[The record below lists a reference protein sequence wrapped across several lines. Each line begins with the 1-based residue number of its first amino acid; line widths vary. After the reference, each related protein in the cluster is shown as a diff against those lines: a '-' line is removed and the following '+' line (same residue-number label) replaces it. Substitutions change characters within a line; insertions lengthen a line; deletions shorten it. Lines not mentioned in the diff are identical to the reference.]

1 MENCSP
7 LLEASLKRGQK
18 KLGNSVVHD
27 EEIAARIVSVVN
39 CPSNRAGVRLLM
51 ACMLAKMQRP
61 EIDPRKPYTK
71 IGGKDCFSG
80 RSYDEQFIG
89 DFITRHNLPC
99 NSTTAFLTPTLR
111 NMDKTLT
118 TKVVLVGRPAVMYQ
132 DALLLLDDVR
142 AGRISAQDVLDESIR
157 LLLLE
162 RDAREARLKTLLSG
176 VSRVAG
182 ALPLSSEDTVN
193 LIEQHLR
200 CKGSSRLLVLIVAA
214 AYEAATTR
222 LGERVLKLTGHN
234 AADEQTG
241 AVGDIQITVLGDDKV
256 VTSYEMKNKAVQ
268 RSDIDRA
275 LQKIAAQGKHIQNYL
290 FITTDSV
297 ADDIRDIREY
307 ARSKYDETGGVE
319 IAILDCIGFL
329 RHFLHLFHRLRKDF
343 LDQYQAI
350 VLREPDSAVSQALKE
365 AFLALRQAAE
375 SAD

>member
-7 LLEASLKRGQK
+7 LLEASLKRAHK
-18 KLGNSVVHD
+18 NLGHSFIHD
-27 EEIAARIVSVVN
+27 EEIAARVVSVTN
-39 CPSNRAGVRLLM
+39 CPSNRAGVRLIM
-51 ACMLAKMQRP
+51 ACMLAKAHRP

-71 IGGKDCFSG
+71 IGSKDCFSG

-89 DFITRHNLPC
+89 DFITKHNLPC

-111 NMDKTLT
+111 NMDQTLT
-118 TKVVLVGRPAVMYQ
+118 TKVVLVGRPMAMYQ
-132 DALLLLDDVR
+132 SALQLLDDVR
-142 AGRISAQDVLDESIR
+142 AGRVSAQDVLNECIR
-157 LLLLE
+157 LLLLD
-162 RDAREARLKTLLSG
+162 RDARKARLKTLLSG
-176 VSRVAG
+176 VGRVAD

-214 AYEAATTR
+214 AYEAVKTR
-222 LGERVLKLTGHN
+222 LGERVLNLTGHN

-241 AVGDIQITVLGDDKV
+241 AIGDIQITILGDDKV

-268 RSDIDRA
+268 RGDIDRA
-275 LQKIAAQGKHIQNYL
+275 LQKIAAQGRHVQNYI
-290 FITTDSV
+290 FITTESV
-297 ADDIRDIREY
+297 TDEIREY

-343 LDQYQAI
+343 LDQYQTL
-350 VLREPDSAVSQALKE
+350 VLHEPDSAVSQGLKE

>member
-7 LLEASLKRGQK
+7 LLEASLKRAQK
-18 KLGNSVVHD
+18 NLGHSFIHD
-27 EEIAARIVSVVN
+27 EEIAARVISVVN
-39 CPSNRAGVRLLM
+39 CPSNRAGVRLIM
-51 ACMLAKMQRP
+51 ACMLAKAHRP
-61 EIDPRKPYTK
+61 EVDPRKPYTK
-71 IGGKDCFSG
+71 IGSKDCFSG

-89 DFITRHNLPC
+89 DFITKHNLPC

-111 NMDKTLT
+111 NMDQTLT
-118 TKVVLVGRPAVMYQ
+118 TKVVLVGRPAVMYH
-132 DALLLLDDVR
+132 DALQLLDAVR
-142 AGRISAQDVLDESIR
+142 AGRVSAQDVLDESIR

-162 RDAREARLKTLLSG
+162 RDTRKLRLKTLLSG
-176 VSRVAG
+176 VARVAG

-214 AYEAATTR
+214 AYEAAKTR
-222 LGERVLKLTGHN
+222 LGERVVNLTAHN

-241 AVGDIQITVLGDDKV
+241 AVGDVQITLLGDDKV

-275 LQKIAAQGKHIQNYL
+275 LQKIAAQGKSVQNYI
-290 FITTDSV
+290 FISTEPVTDDV
-297 ADDIRDIREY
+297 REY
-307 ARSKYDETGGVE
+307 GRSKYDETGGVE

-343 LDQYQAI
+343 LDQYQVF
-350 VLREPDSAVSQALKE
+350 VLHEADSAVSQGLKE

>member
-1 MENCSP
+1 MENCSK
-7 LLEASLKRGQK
+7 LLEASLKRAKANIGH
-18 KLGNSVVHD
+18 SFIHD
-27 EEIAARIVSVVN
+27 EEIAARVAAVVN

-51 ACMLAKMQRP
+51 ACMLAKAHRP

-71 IGGKDCFSG
+71 IGSKDCFSG
-80 RSYDEQFIG
+80 RSCDERFIG
-89 DFITRHNLPC
+89 GFITKHNLPC

-111 NMDKTLT
+111 NMDQTLT
-118 TKVVLVGRPAVMYQ
+118 TKVVLVGRPMAMYQ
-132 DALLLLDDVR
+132 SALQLLDDVR
-142 AGRISAQDVLDESIR
+142 AGRVSAQDILNECIR
-157 LLLLE
+157 LLLLD
-162 RDAREARLKTLLSG
+162 RDARKARLKTLLSG
-176 VSRVAG
+176 VGRVAD

-200 CKGSSRLLVLIVAA
+200 IKGSSRLLVLIVAA
-214 AYEAATTR
+214 AYEAAKAR
-222 LGERVLKLTGHN
+222 LGERVLNLTAHN

-241 AVGDIQITVLGDDKV
+241 AVGDVQITVLGDDKV

-268 RSDIDRA
+268 RCDIDRA
-275 LQKIAAQGKHIQNYL
+275 LQKIAAQGRHVQNYI
-290 FITTDSV
+290 FITTELV
-297 ADDIRDIREY
+297 ADDIREY

-343 LDQYQAI
+343 LDQYQTL
-350 VLREPDSAVSQALKE
+350 VLHEPDSAVSQGLKE

>member
-7 LLEASLKRGQK
+7 LLEASLKRAQK
-18 KLGNSVVHD
+18 NLGHSFIHD
-27 EEIAARIVSVVN
+27 EEIAARVVSVAN
-39 CPSNRAGVRLLM
+39 CPSNRAGVRLII
-51 ACMLAKMQRP
+51 ACMLAKLHRP

-71 IGGKDCFSG
+71 IGSKDCFSG

-89 DFITRHNLPC
+89 DFITKHNLPC

-111 NMDKTLT
+111 NMDQTLT
-118 TKVVLVGRPAVMYQ
+118 TKVVLVGRPMVMYH
-132 DALLLLDDVR
+132 DALQLLDDVR
-142 AGRISAQDVLDESIR
+142 SGRVSAKDVLDESIR

-162 RDAREARLKTLLSG
+162 RDARKVRLKTLLSG
-176 VSRVAG
+176 VGRVVG

-193 LIEQHLR
+193 LVEQHLR

-214 AYEAATTR
+214 AYEAAKTR
-222 LGERVLKLTGHN
+222 LGERVLNLTAHN

-241 AVGDIQITVLGDDKV
+241 AVGDVQITLLGEDKV

-268 RSDIDRA
+268 RGDIDRA
-275 LQKIAAQGKHIQNYL
+275 LQKIAAQGKDVQNYI
-290 FITTDSV
+290 FISTEAVSD
-297 ADDIRDIREY
+297 DIREY

-343 LDQYQAI
+343 LDQYQ
-350 VLREPDSAVSQALKE
+350 VLVLQEADSAVSQALKE

-375 SAD
+375 SAY

>member
-7 LLEASLKRGQK
+7 LLEASLKRAQK
-18 KLGNSVVHD
+18 NLGHSFIHD
-27 EEIAARIVSVVN
+27 EEIAARVNSVVN
-39 CPSNRAGVRLLM
+39 CPSNRAGVRLIM
-51 ACMLAKMQRP
+51 ACMLAKAHRP
-61 EIDPRKPYTK
+61 EVDPRKPYTK
-71 IGGKDCFSG
+71 IGSKDCFSG

-89 DFITRHNLPC
+89 DFITKHNLPC

-111 NMDKTLT
+111 NMDQTLT
-118 TKVVLVGRPAVMYQ
+118 TKIVLVGRPAVMYH
-132 DALLLLDDVR
+132 DALELLDAVR
-142 AGRISAQDVLDESIR
+142 AGRVSAQEVLDESIR

-162 RDAREARLKTLLSG
+162 RDVRKVRLKTLLTG
-176 VSRVAG
+176 VGRVTG

-214 AYEAATTR
+214 AYEAAKTR
-222 LGERVLKLTGHN
+222 LGERVVNLTAHN

-241 AVGDIQITVLGDDKV
+241 AVGDVQITLLGDDKV

-275 LQKIAAQGKHIQNYL
+275 LQKIAAQGKHVQNYI
-290 FITTDSV
+290 FISTEPVTDDV
-297 ADDIRDIREY
+297 REY
-307 ARSKYDETGGVE
+307 GRSKYDETGGVE

-343 LDQYQAI
+343 LDQYQVF
-350 VLREPDSAVSQALKE
+350 VLHEADSAVSQGLKE

>member
-1 MENCSP
+1 MENCSK
-7 LLEASLKRGQK
+7 LLEAALKRAQAN
-18 KLGNSVVHD
+18 LGHSFIS
-27 EEIAARIVSVVN
+27 EEKIAARILSVVN
-39 CPSNRAGVRLLM
+39 CPSNRAGVRLVM
-51 ACMLAKMQRP
+51 ACMLAKVHRP

-71 IGGKDCFSG
+71 IGSKDCFSG

-89 DFITRHNLPC
+89 DFIAKHNLPC

-111 NMDKTLT
+111 NMDQTLT

-132 DALLLLDDVR
+132 EVLRLLDDVHANR
-142 AGRISAQDVLDESIR
+142 VSAQDVLDESIR
-157 LLLLE
+157 LLLLD
-162 RDAREARLKTLLSG
+162 RDARKARLKTLLSG
-176 VSRVAG
+176 VGRMTD

-214 AYEAATTR
+214 AYEAAKVR
-222 LGERVLKLTGHN
+222 LGERVLNLTGHN

-256 VTSYEMKNKAVQ
+256 VTSYEMKNKAVM
-268 RSDIDRA
+268 RGDIDRA
-275 LQKIAAQGKHIQNYL
+275 LQKITAQGKHVQNYI
-290 FITTDSV
+290 FITTEAV
-297 ADDIRDIREY
+297 AEDIREY

-343 LDQYQAI
+343 LDQYQI
-350 VLREPDSAVSQALKE
+350 FVLHEPDSAVSQGLKE

-375 SAD
+375 STD

>member
-7 LLEASLKRGQK
+7 LLEASLKRAQK
-18 KLGNSVVHD
+18 NLGHSFIHD
-27 EEIAARIVSVVN
+27 EEIAARVVSVVN
-39 CPSNRAGVRLLM
+39 CPSNRAGVRLIM
-51 ACMLAKMQRP
+51 ACMLAKAHRP

-71 IGGKDCFSG
+71 IGSKNCFSG

-89 DFITRHNLPC
+89 DFITKHNLPC

-111 NMDKTLT
+111 NMDQTLT
-118 TKVVLVGRPAVMYQ
+118 TKVVLVGRPAVMYH
-132 DALLLLDDVR
+132 DALQLLDDVR
-142 AGRISAQDVLDESIR
+142 TGRLSAQDVLDESIR

-162 RDAREARLKTLLSG
+162 RDARKVRLKTLLSG
-176 VSRVAG
+176 VGRVVG
-182 ALPLSSEDTVN
+182 ALPLSSEDTIN

-200 CKGSSRLLVLIVAA
+200 CKGSSRLLVLIVAS
-214 AYEAATTR
+214 AYEAAKTR
-222 LGERVLKLTGHN
+222 LGECVLNLTAHN

-241 AVGDIQITVLGDDKV
+241 AVGDVQITVLGDDKV

-268 RSDIDRA
+268 RGDIDRA
-275 LQKIAAQGKHIQNYL
+275 LQKIAAQGKHVQNYI
-290 FITTDSV
+290 FISTEPVTE
-297 ADDIRDIREY
+297 DIREY

-343 LDQYQAI
+343 LDQYQVF
-350 VLREPDSAVSQALKE
+350 VLREADSAVSQALKE

>member
-7 LLEASLKRGQK
+7 LLEASLKSAQK
-18 KLGNSVVHD
+18 NLGHSFIHD
-27 EEIAARIVSVVN
+27 EEIAARVVAVVN

-51 ACMLAKMQRP
+51 ACMLAKLHRP

-71 IGGKDCFSG
+71 IGSKDCFSG

-89 DFITRHNLPC
+89 DFITKHNLPC

-111 NMDKTLT
+111 NMDQTLT
-118 TKVVLVGRPAVMYQ
+118 TKVVLVGRPMAMYQ
-132 DALLLLDDVR
+132 SALQLLDDVR
-142 AGRISAQDVLDESIR
+142 AGRVSAQDVLNECIR
-157 LLLLE
+157 LLLLD
-162 RDAREARLKTLLSG
+162 RDARKARLKTLLSG
-176 VSRVAG
+176 VGRVAD

-214 AYEAATTR
+214 AYEAVKTR
-222 LGERVLKLTGHN
+222 LGERVLNLTGHN

-241 AVGDIQITVLGDDKV
+241 AIGDIQITILGDDKV

-268 RSDIDRA
+268 RGDIDRA
-275 LQKIAAQGKHIQNYL
+275 LQKIAAQGRHVQNYI
-290 FITTDSV
+290 FITTESV
-297 ADDIRDIREY
+297 TDEIREY

-343 LDQYQAI
+343 LDQYQTL
-350 VLREPDSAVSQALKE
+350 VLHEPDSAVSQGLKE

>member
-7 LLEASLKRGQK
+7 RPEASLKRAQK
-18 KLGNSVVHD
+18 NLGHSFIHD
-27 EEIAARIVSVVN
+27 EEIAARVISVVN

-51 ACMLAKMQRP
+51 SCMLAKVHRP
-61 EIDPRKPYTK
+61 EIDLRKPYTK
-71 IGGKDCFSG
+71 IGSKDCFSG
-80 RSYDEQFIG
+80 RTYDEQFIG
-89 DFITRHNLPC
+89 DFITKHNLPC

-111 NMDKTLT
+111 NMDQTLT

-132 DALLLLDDVR
+132 DALRLLDDVR
-142 AGRISAQDVLDESIR
+142 AGRVSAKDVLDESIR

-162 RDAREARLKTLLSG
+162 RDARKVRLKTLLSG
-176 VSRVAG
+176 VGRVAG

-193 LIEQHLR
+193 LIEQHLH

-214 AYEAATTR
+214 AYEAAKTR
-222 LGERVLKLTGHN
+222 LGERVLNLTAHN

-268 RSDIDRA
+268 RGDIDRA
-275 LQKIAAQGKHIQNYL
+275 LQKIAAQGKHVQNYI
-290 FITTDSV
+290 FISTESV
-297 ADDIRDIREY
+297 ADDIREY

-343 LDQYQAI
+343 LDQYQVI

>member
-1 MENCSP
+1 MENCLP
-7 LLEASLKRGQK
+7 ILEAALKRAQSN
-18 KLGNSVVHD
+18 LGHSFIHD
-27 EEIAARIVSVVN
+27 DEIAARVLAVVN

-51 ACMLAKMQRP
+51 ACMLAKVHRP

-71 IGGKDCFSG
+71 IGSKDCFSG

-89 DFITRHNLPC
+89 GFITKHNLPC

-111 NMDKTLT
+111 NMDQTLT
-118 TKVVLVGRPAVMYQ
+118 TKVVLLGRPMAMYQ
-132 DALLLLDDVR
+132 SALRLLDDVR
-142 AGRISAQDVLDESIR
+142 ACRASAQDVLNECIR
-157 LLLLE
+157 LLLLD
-162 RDAREARLKTLLSG
+162 RDARKARLKTLLSG
-176 VSRVAG
+176 VGRVAD

-200 CKGSSRLLVLIVAA
+200 IKGSNRLLVLIVAA
-214 AYEAATTR
+214 AYEAAKAR
-222 LGERVLKLTGHN
+222 LGERVLSLTAHN

-241 AVGDIQITVLGDDKV
+241 AVGDVQITILGEDKV
-256 VTSYEMKNKAVQ
+256 VTSYEMKDKAVQ
-268 RSDIDRA
+268 RGDIDRA
-275 LQKIAAQGKHIQNYL
+275 LQKIAAQGRHVQNYI
-290 FITTDSV
+290 FITSESVTD
-297 ADDIRDIREY
+297 DIREY

-343 LDQYQAI
+343 LDQYQTL
-350 VLREPDSAVSQALKE
+350 VLQEPDSAVSQGLKE

>member
-7 LLEASLKRGQK
+7 LLEASLKRAQK
-18 KLGNSVVHD
+18 NPGHSFIHD
-27 EEIAARIVSVVN
+27 EEIAARVVSVVN
-39 CPSNRAGVRLLM
+39 CPSNRAGVRLIM
-51 ACMLAKMQRP
+51 ACMLAKAHRP

-71 IGGKDCFSG
+71 IGSKDCFSG

-89 DFITRHNLPC
+89 DFITKHNLPC

-111 NMDKTLT
+111 NMDQTLT
-118 TKVVLVGRPAVMYQ
+118 TKVVLVGRPAVMYH
-132 DALLLLDDVR
+132 DALQLLDAVR
-142 AGRISAQDVLDESIR
+142 AGRVSAQDVLDESIR

-162 RDAREARLKTLLSG
+162 RDARKVRLKTLLSG
-176 VSRVAG
+176 VARVAG
-182 ALPLSSEDTVN
+182 ALPLSSEDTIN

-214 AYEAATTR
+214 AYEAAKTR
-222 LGERVLKLTGHN
+222 LGERVLNLTPHN

-256 VTSYEMKNKAVQ
+256 VTSYEIKNKAVQ
-268 RSDIDRA
+268 RGDIDRA
-275 LQKIAAQGKHIQNYL
+275 LQKIAAQGKHVQNYI
-290 FITTDSV
+290 FISTESV
-297 ADDIRDIREY
+297 ADDIREY

-343 LDQYQAI
+343 LDQYQVF
-350 VLREPDSAVSQALKE
+350 VLHEADSAVSQGLKE

>member
-7 LLEASLKRGQK
+7 LLEASLKRAQK
-18 KLGNSVVHD
+18 NPGHSFIHD
-27 EEIAARIVSVVN
+27 EEIAARVVSVVN
-39 CPSNRAGVRLLM
+39 CPSNRAGVRLIM
-51 ACMLAKMQRP
+51 ACMLAKAHRP

-71 IGGKDCFSG
+71 IGSKDCFSG

-89 DFITRHNLPC
+89 DFITKHNLPC

-111 NMDKTLT
+111 NMDQTLT
-118 TKVVLVGRPAVMYQ
+118 TKVVLVGRPAVMYH
-132 DALLLLDDVR
+132 DALQLLDEVR
-142 AGRISAQDVLDESIR
+142 AGRVSAQDVLDESIR

-162 RDAREARLKTLLSG
+162 RDARKVRLKTLLSG
-176 VSRVAG
+176 VARVAG
-182 ALPLSSEDTVN
+182 ALPLSSEDTIN

-214 AYEAATTR
+214 AYEAAKTR
-222 LGERVLKLTGHN
+222 LGERVLNLTPHN

-256 VTSYEMKNKAVQ
+256 VTSYEIKNKTVQ
-268 RSDIDRA
+268 RGDIARA
-275 LQKIAAQGKHIQNYL
+275 LQKIAAQGKHVQNYI
-290 FITTDSV
+290 FISTESV
-297 ADDIRDIREY
+297 ADDIREY

-343 LDQYQAI
+343 LDQYQVF
-350 VLREPDSAVSQALKE
+350 VLHEADSAVSQGLKE